1 MPLKVSSCAPKG
13 KGLSHAVLPSN
24 RLYHLDLIMFSSSL
38 AQSEQPQRLSRCDV
52 CRALHGVRL
61 LLGGTLVSNRNNQ
74 PHKNGSIAAL
84 TTIGVALAASGYI
97 IGYLLLAVIV
107 GYLMAQ

>member
-1 MPLKVSSCAPKG
+1 
-13 KGLSHAVLPSN
+13 
-24 RLYHLDLIMFSSSL
+24 MFSSSL
-38 AQSEQPQRLSRCDV
+38 AQGEQPQRLSRCDV

-61 LLGGTLVSNRNNQ
+61 YQKGSLMSNHNNQ
-74 PHKNGSIAAL
+74 PHENGSIAAL

-107 GYLMAQ
+107 GYLLAK